1 MRYFYFLLTL
11 LVAGGCKKS
20 PGVAVEP
27 PKEAKAEVKKTPPEP
42 AADPRP
48 IIVAFGD
55 SLSAGYGAEPGKS
68 YPDFLQKEI
77 DRAGFKYRV
86 VNEGISGDTTSG
98 GVERLDR
105 VIGMKPAI
113 VILELGG
120 NDGLRGLPQSVTRA
134 NMEKMVGALRGAG
147 ITVVLAGMTLP
158 PNYGDDYIRGFEKIY
173 VEIAAK
179 NKLTRIPFLLL
190 GVATNPALMQRDG
203 IHPIAEGN
211 EKVAEL
217 VMKYLRPLLKG

>member
-11 LVAGGCKKS
+11 LLASGCKKS
-20 PGVAVEP
+20 P
-27 PKEAKAEVKKTPPEP
+27 EP
-42 AADPRP
+42 AAERP
-48 IIVAFGD
+48 QAAPAPAPIADSRPVIVAFGD
-55 SLSAGYGAEPGKS
+55 SLSAGYGADPDKS

-77 DRAGFKYRV
+77 DRAGFKYHV

-105 VIGMKPAI
+105 VTGMKPAI

-134 NMEKMVGALRGAG
+134 NMETMVNTLRGAR

-158 PNYGDDYIRGFEKIY
+158 PNYGDAYIGGFEKIY
-173 VEIAAK
+173 VELATK
-179 NKLTRIPFLLL
+179 NKLTRIPFLLQ

-203 IHPIAEGN
+203 IHPTAEGN
-211 EKVAEL
+211 EKVAAL

>member
-11 LVAGGCKKS
+11 LLASGCKKS
-20 PGVAVEP
+20 P
-27 PKEAKAEVKKTPPEP
+27 EP
-42 AADPRP
+42 AAERP
-48 IIVAFGD
+48 QAAPAPAPIADSRPVIVAFGD
-55 SLSAGYGAEPGKS
+55 SLSAGYGADPGKS

-77 DRAGFKYRV
+77 DRAGFKYHV

-105 VIGMKPAI
+105 IVAMKPVI

-134 NMEKMVGALRGAG
+134 NMEKMVDTLRAAG

-158 PNYGDDYIRGFEKIY
+158 PNYGDDYIHGFEKIY

-179 NKLTRIPFLLL
+179 NKLTRIPFLLQ
-190 GVATNPALMQRDG
+190 GVATNPSLMQRDG
-203 IHPIAEGN
+203 IHPTAEGN
-211 EKVAEL
+211 EKVAAL

>member
-1 MRYFYFLLTL
+1 VRYFYFLLTL
-11 LVAGGCKKS
+11 LVASGCKKS
-20 PGVAVEP
+20 PEPVVERPKATAAPTAV
-27 PKEAKAEVKKTPPEP
+27 VDSRP
-42 AADPRP
+42 A
-48 IIVAFGD
+48 IIAFGD

-68 YPDFLQKEI
+68 FPDFLQKEI

-134 NMEKMVGALRGAG
+134 NMEKMVEALRGAG

-158 PNYGDDYIRGFEKIY
+158 PNYGEDYIRGFEKIY
-173 VEIAAK
+173 TGIAAK
-179 NKLTRIPFLLL
+179 NKLTRIPFLLE

-203 IHPIAEGN
+203 IHPTAEGN
-211 EKVAEL
+211 EKVAAL
-217 VMKYLRPLLKG
+217 VMKYLRPLLKGK

>member
-11 LVAGGCKKS
+11 LLAGGCKKS
-20 PGVAVEP
+20 PGVAAETPMETQVEM
-27 PKEAKAEVKKTPPEP
+27 KKTPPEP
-42 AADPRP
+42 AADPRRV
-48 IIVAFGD
+48 IVAFGD

-77 DRAGFKYRV
+77 DRAGLKYRV

>member
-1 MRYFYFLLTL
+1 MRYFFLILTL

-20 PGVAVEP
+20 PNAAAEP
-27 PKEAKAEVKKTPPEP
+27 AFETKAEVKMATPEP

-48 IIVAFGD
+48 VIVAFGD

-77 DRAGFKYRV
+77 DRAGLKYRV

-158 PNYGDDYIRGFEKIY
+158 TNYGDDYIRGFEKIY

-211 EKVAEL
+211 EKVAAL

>member
-1 MRYFYFLLTL
+1 MTL
-11 LVAGGCKKS
+11 LVASGCKKS
-20 PGVAVEP
+20 SDATATLPVEM
-27 PKEAKAEVKKTPPEP
+27 KQEVKKTAP
-42 AADPRP
+42 ATVADSRP
-48 IIVAFGD
+48 AIVAFGD
-55 SLSAGYGAEPGKS
+55 SLSAGFGAEPGKS

-77 DRAGFKYRV
+77 DRAGLEYRV

-105 VIGMKPAI
+105 VIGMKPVI

-120 NDGLRGLPQSVTRA
+120 NDGLRGLPQTVTRE
-134 NMEKMVGALRGAG
+134 NMKKMVDALRGAG

-173 VEIAAK
+173 VELATK
-179 NKLTRIPFLLL
+179 NKLTRIPFLLQ
-190 GVATNPALMQRDG
+190 GVATNPNLMQRDG
-203 IHPIAEGN
+203 IHPTAEGN
-211 EKVAEL
+211 EKVAAL